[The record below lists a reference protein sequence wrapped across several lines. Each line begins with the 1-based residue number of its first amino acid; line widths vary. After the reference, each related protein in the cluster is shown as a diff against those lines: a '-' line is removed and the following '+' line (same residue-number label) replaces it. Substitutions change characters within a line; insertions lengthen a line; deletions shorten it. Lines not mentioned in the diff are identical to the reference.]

1 MSENPSNPQNNQPQN
16 GQNVNI
22 NFGSAPMQ
30 HNYSTITSDK
40 SKTTTLICACFG
52 LIGIAGIHNFYTGKI
67 LSGIIHL
74 FTFGLLGFGTVL
86 DIIQILTGNFRDNS
100 GAPIR
105 R

>member
-1 MSENPSNPQNNQPQN
+1 MSENSSNPQSPQN
-16 GQNVNI
+16 AQNINVN
-22 NFGSAPMQ
+22 FGQAPMQ

-52 LIGIAGIHNFYTGKI
+52 LIGIGGIHHFYTGKI

-74 FTFGLLGFGTVL
+74 FTFGLFFVGTII
-86 DIIQILTGNFRDNS
+86 DILQILTGTFRDGA

-105 R
+105 K